1 MPYSINKQDSTM
13 QQGIIEDTLEATD
26 LDMRISNDEKEEL
39 VTFDEKREGIGR
51 FNLLIAFFVLSV
63 IMAIF
68 IPKIFISNNIYYTSR
83 EIARLNAEKELLY
96 EERMRLKRE
105 IEIINNKHLM
115 LELGT
120 K

>member
-1 MPYSINKQDSTM
+1 M
-13 QQGIIEDTLEATD
+13 QQGIIEDTLEISD

-51 FNLLIAFFVLSV
+51 FNLLIAFFILSV
-63 IMAIF
+63 I
-68 IPKIFISNNIYYTSR
+68 ISNNIYYTSR